1 MVINGNQLLVNNK
14 LNSISNQ
21 QNSGRGCPSLT
32 TWGDVPNS
40 LLDGFFPFFSFLERS
55 RSSSQGLAGDE
66 VDEPK
71 DSQLSTLREDSVRR
85 PLERQA
91 FFETGDSQV
100 SSMWLPAGVER
111 RPSKNAL
118 RQAAALQV
126 SKVRLSILK
135 VVNSK
140 AYTPLFFCD

>member
-1 MVINGNQLLVNNK
+1 
-14 LNSISNQ
+14 
-21 QNSGRGCPSLT
+21 
-32 TWGDVPNS
+32 
-40 LLDGFFPFFSFLERS
+40 
-55 RSSSQGLAGDE
+55 

-71 DSQLSTLREDSVRR
+71 DNQLSTLREDSVGR

-91 FFETGDSQV
+91 FETGDSQV
-100 SSMWLPAGVER
+100 SSMWLPAGVEG
-111 RPSKNAL
+111 RPSKHVL

-135 VVNSK
+135 VVRSK